1 MDNLG
6 EMHKL
11 LETYNLA
18 TFLRH
23 EGTENLN
30 RPITNEEIDSGIKT
44 SQQRKAKER
53 MAALATST
61 SHLKSDFNPSLRLFQ
76 NMEEEGTPPD
86 SLYEASITLISK
98 PDKDTTGTREPQA
111 NIPDG
116 CRHKNPQ
123 QNATNQTQTH
133 TNRITCHNQVG
144 FVSGVE
150 GWFNT

>member
-1 MDNLG
+1 
-6 EMHKL
+6 MHKL

-44 SQQRKAKER
+44 SQIKKAKER

-61 SHLKSDFNPSLRLFQ
+61 LHLKSDLILLQTLP

-116 CRHKNPQ
+116 CRHKNPNKCYKP
-123 QNATNQTQTH
+123 NADAH
-133 TNRITCHNQVG
+133 
-144 FVSGVE
+144 
-150 GWFNT
+150 